1 MSLQEVNEQS
11 TCYIDISFFDR
22 NGDPVVPNSAEY
34 WISDKRSSTILKERT
49 AISGLGET
57 VTIEV
62 EPTTNSLLSQ
72 NSGTETRVV
81 TVYALLV
88 NGGSVYSEFQY
99 LVVNLRDVPGS

>member
-1 MSLQEVNEQS
+1 MPLQEVNEQS

-22 NGDPVVPNSAEY
+22 NGDPIVPDSAEY
-34 WISDKRSSTILKERT
+34 WISDKQSSTILKERT
-49 AISGLGET
+49 AIPGLSET
-57 VTIEV
+57 VMIEV

-88 NGGSVYSEFQY
+88 NGGSLHSEFQY
-99 LVVNLRDVPGS
+99 RIVNLRDVPGS